1 LNKSCVL
8 VVNCGSSSIKLAVVE
23 PETGKRLVEGAAE
36 RLFGSGTN
44 MEIQFA
50 NAEKVSFTL
59 PGADH
64 AKAFKL
70 FADKLLADKDV
81 SDRVMAIGHR
91 VVHGGEQ
98 FSAPVII
105 DEQVLQKIDAC
116 SELAPLHNPANLQ
129 GIREAAQ
136 YFPNLLQVA
145 VFDTAFHQTLPETAY
160 LYAIPYALYEQHQL
174 RRYGFHGTSHHY
186 LLLEAA
192 DRLSKPVEKTNLL
205 TVHLGNG
212 CSACAIQQGRSVD
225 TTMGLTPL
233 EGLVM
238 GTRSGDIDP
247 GLLLHLMEHMDYSAA
262 ELDQMLNRRSGLLGL
277 SGLSNDMRTL
287 EEAARAG
294 NRYAWLAVEVFC
306 FRLAKAIA
314 AMLISCS
321 PLDALVFSGGIGEN
335 SVTIRQ
341 RVLHWLRPLGFEVDE
356 VQNQQHGRRQKGR
369 ISPPTARTVF
379 VITTDEEIM
388 LARETA
394 ALIEGA
400 GR

>member
-1 LNKSCVL
+1 MNKSCVL
-8 VVNCGSSSIKLAVVE
+8 VINCGSSSIKLAVIE
-23 PETGKRLVEGAAE
+23 PESGKRLVEGVAE
-36 RLFGSGTN
+36 RLSGSRTN
-44 MEIQFA
+44 MVIRFA
-50 NAEKVSFTL
+50 NAEKVSFAL

-70 FADKLLADKDV
+70 FADKLSDDRDV
-81 SDRVMAIGHR
+81 SDRIMALGHR

-98 FSAPVII
+98 FSAPVVI
-105 DEQVLQKIDAC
+105 DEQVLQQIDAC

-129 GIREAAQ
+129 GIVGAAQ
-136 YFPNLLQVA
+136 YFPDLPQVA

-160 LYAIPYALYEQHQL
+160 LYAIPYSLYEQHQL

-192 DRLSKPVEKTNLL
+192 DRLGKPVEKTNLL

-212 CSACAIQQGRSVD
+212 CSACAIRQGRSVD

-238 GTRSGDIDP
+238 GTRSGDLDP
-247 GLLLHLMEHMDYSAA
+247 GLLLHLMEHMDYGAA
-262 ELDQMLNRRSGLLGL
+262 EVDQMLNRRSGLLGL

-287 EEAARAG
+287 EGAAEAG
-294 NRYAWLAVEVFC
+294 NKRAQLAVEVFC

-314 AMLISCS
+314 ALLISCS

-335 SVTIRQ
+335 SVTVRQ
-341 RVLHWLRPLGFEVDE
+341 RVLLWLRPLGFDVDE
-356 VQNQQHGRRQKGR
+356 VQNGQHGRHREGR

-379 VITTDEEIM
+379 VIPTDEEIM
-388 LARETA
+388 LARETT
-394 ALIEGA
+394 ALIEGT